1 MKVLAVDTST
11 HVGTVALCD
20 GGTLLAEWSA
30 LVRASHGETLL
41 PYVARVLESGGVPLA
56 DIDLF
61 AVGLG
66 PGSFTG
72 VRIGLATAKGLAL
85 AEKKPIVGVTSL
97 AVLARGVI
105 LPGTL
110 AIAAVDAY
118 KDEVYAAAYR
128 ADDEGALVELTAPF
142 HAAPEQAAQ
151 QLALQLG
158 DASWVLVGN
167 AAQRYGA
174 RLLHGLSGGQARRV
188 PAYCDIPRGAC
199 LAHEAALRF
208 ERHGG
213 CDVASLEPLYVRP
226 SDAKLP
232 GGIVPELL

>member
-1 MKVLAVDTST
+1 MKVLAVDTSSL
-11 HVGTVALCD
+11 VGTVALCSD
-20 GGTLLAEWSA
+20 GVLLAEWSTQ
-30 LVRASHGETLL
+30 VRASHGETLL
-41 PYVARVLESGGVPLA
+41 PHVARVLEAAGVPLA
-56 DIDLF
+56 EVDLI

-85 AEKKPIVGVTSL
+85 AARMPIVGVTSL

-110 AIAAVDAY
+110 VIAAVDAY

-128 ADDEGALVELTAPF
+128 ADHAGELVQLTAPF
-142 HAAPEQAAQ
+142 HAAPEQAAAR
-151 QLALQLG
+151 LALQVG
-158 DASWVLVGN
+158 ASPWVVVGN
-167 AAQRYGA
+167 AAQQ
-174 RLLHGLSGGQARRV
+174 L

-199 LAHEAALRF
+199 LAHEAVLRF
-208 ERHGG
+208 GRAGG
-213 CDVASLEPLYVRP
+213 CDVATLEPLYVRP

-232 GGIVPELL
+232 GGIVPESA

>member
-1 MKVLAVDTST
+1 MKVLAVDTSSL
-11 HVGTVALCD
+11 VGTVALCSD
-20 GGTLLAEWSA
+20 GVLLAEWSTQ
-30 LVRASHGETLL
+30 VRASHGETLL
-41 PYVARVLESGGVPLA
+41 PHVARVLEAAGVPLA
-56 DIDLF
+56 EVDLI

-85 AEKKPIVGVTSL
+85 AERMPIVGVTSL

-110 AIAAVDAY
+110 VIAAVDAY

-128 ADDEGALVELTAPF
+128 ADHAGELVQLTAPF
-142 HAAPEQAAQ
+142 HAAPEQAAAR
-151 QLALQLG
+151 LALQVG
-158 DASWVLVGN
+158 ASPWVVVGN

-174 RLLHGLSGGQARRV
+174 RWLGGLPGHAQQL

-199 LAHEAALRF
+199 LAHEAVLRF
-208 ERHGG
+208 GRAGG
-213 CDVASLEPLYVRP
+213 CDVATLEPLYVRP

-232 GGIVPELL
+232 GGIVPESA